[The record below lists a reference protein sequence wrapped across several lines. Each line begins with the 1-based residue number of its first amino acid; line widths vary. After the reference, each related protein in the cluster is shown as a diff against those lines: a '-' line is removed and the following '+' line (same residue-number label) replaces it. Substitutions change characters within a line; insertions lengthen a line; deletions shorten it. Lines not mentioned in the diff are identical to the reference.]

1 MNIFNKIVIDQTKK
15 EITLGTPLMDEM
27 AISRRQSHFA
37 ALRDGD
43 GFRQPK
49 ASPKTDAQGLTRGKR
64 KRLAR
69 LKAFFP
75 DQYEKAMAQ
84 IRSLNEESA

>member
-1 MNIFNKIVIDQTKK
+1 MNIFNKIIVDQAKK
-15 EITLGTPLMDEM
+15 ETTLGNPLMDEM
-27 AISRRQSHFA
+27 AISRRQNHFA
-37 ALRDGD
+37 ALRGGD

-49 ASPKTDAQGLTRGKR
+49 ASPRTDAQGLTRGKR

-75 DQYEKAMAQ
+75 DQYEKAMAA
-84 IRSLNEESA
+84 IRALNEEAV